1 MWLVPPA
8 VRIFLARERA
18 DMRKSFNGLT
28 ALVRQYF
35 PADPLSGHLFVF
47 VGRRQD
53 RLKILYWDR
62 TGQAIWYKKLERGRF
77 HLPAGAARVVE
88 MDAANLSLILEGIDL
103 ARTHRFK
110 RFALPAAGE
119 KISTEI
125 LM

>member
-28 ALVRQYF
+28 ALVRRDF

-47 VGRRQD
+47 VGRRLD

-62 TGQAIWYKKLERGRF
+62 SGQAIWYRKLERGRF
-77 HLPAGAARVVE
+77 HLPSGAQAVVE
-88 MDAANLSLILEGIDL
+88 LDASGLTMMLEGIDL
-103 ARTHRFK
+103 ARTRRHK
-110 RFALPAAGE
+110 RFALPAAAIRE
-119 KISTEI
+119 ARRSEF
-125 LM
+125 